1 MLFAGGMAEASTED
15 LFAHEARQDFEP
27 LQMRKK
33 PPEVFFQHGNRADI
47 LGKQRAKKTT
57 PGREDGAVREDRK
70 RKDGV
75 RRIAF
80 SGQKQ
85 DGAPRAWVT
94 KAGYKHR
101 GFW

>member
-1 MLFAGGMAEASTED
+1 
-15 LFAHEARQDFEP
+15 
-27 LQMRKK
+27 MR
-33 PPEVFFQHGNRADI
+33 E
-47 LGKQRAKKTT
+47 QRAKKTT

-85 DGAPRAWVT
+85 DGTPRAWVT
-94 KAGYKHR
+94 KAGSSTEVF
-101 GFW
+101 GDILCPLNVL

>member
-1 MLFAGGMAEASTED
+1 M
-15 LFAHEARQDFEP
+15 
-27 LQMRKK
+27 
-33 PPEVFFQHGNRADI
+33 
-47 LGKQRAKKTT
+47 KKTT
-57 PGREDGAVREDRK
+57 LGRKGGAVREDRK

-75 RRIAF
+75 RRDTF